1 MLSPSTRRSDRS
13 TLPGKAAND
22 TDNAKLATLVS
33 LLLFMACAIG
43 RAITFFSGY
52 ENERWMWLDALLVVS
67 GAATTLIGQMRRR
80 PVQNVLAAAA
90 ICALTGGIVQAVGAA
105 TGVPFG
111 AFTYTEHASVM
122 PWLLPLVWVILILNG
137 RGVAR
142 LVFRPWRKTRT
153 YGLRVIALTCL
164 LAMVFALGMQPYATK
179 VNGYWLWQVNQTR
192 WAWFGTPWIGFLS
205 WMLTALLIL
214 AFCTPFLINKK
225 PVKSPPFYHPLIVWL
240 TGSVVFASGLS
251 SGHLKWAMMA
261 VLGVSALVFSAAMAG
276 ARWSRLHPRK
286 A

>member
-13 TLPGKAAND
+13 TLLGETAND
-22 TDNAKLATLVS
+22 TDKAKLATRVS
-33 LLLFMACAIG
+33 LWMFMVCAIG
-43 RAITFFSGY
+43 RAATFFTGAQ
-52 ENERWMWLDALLVVS
+52 NDRWMWLDALLILL
-67 GAATTLIGQMRRR
+67 GTATTLIGQMRRL
-80 PVQNVLAAAA
+80 PAQNVLAAAG
-90 ICALTGGIVQAVGAA
+90 ICALTGGIVQTVSAA

-111 AFTYTEHASVM
+111 AFTYKEHASMM
-122 PWLLPLVWVILILNG
+122 PWLLPLLWVILILNG

-142 LVFRPWRKTRT
+142 LIFRPWRKTRT
-153 YGLRVIALTCL
+153 YGLRVIALTSL
-164 LAMVFALGMQPYATK
+164 LAVVFALGLQPYAAK

-192 WAWFGTPWIGFLS
+192 WGWFGTPWICFSS
-205 WMLTALLIL
+205 WLLTALLIL

-240 TGSVVFASGLS
+240 TISVVFASGLS
-251 SGHLKWAMMA
+251 SGRLKLAMMA
-261 VLGVSALVFSAAMAG
+261 VLGLSALLFSAAMAG

>member
-13 TLPGKAAND
+13 TLPGEAAND

-67 GAATTLIGQMRRR
+67 GAATTLIGQMRRL

-192 WAWFGTPWIGFLS
+192 WAWFGTPWICFLS